1 MITLPGETSVTTFD
15 LNFVLDEAYNVTAGN
30 LTSTN
35 RADLACTIKKG
46 GNFNGFKLRCAGEH
60 SHHRVSGKLTSESA
74 AGKEGVLTIDGVDAN
89 FSLKPK

>member
-46 GNFNGFKLRCAGEH
+46 GNFHDFRLMCAGEYD
-60 SHHRVSGKLTSESA
+60 HHKVRGKLTSESA
-74 AGKEGVLTIDGVDAN
+74 AGKEGVLTIDGEAAY